1 MAKRRYTSED
11 IIHQLREA
19 DVLLGQGNTIS
30 EACKVIGVTDHT
42 CFRWR
47 KRYGGLKID
56 QAKRLKELE
65 LENARLKRV
74 VAELTLDKLILK
86 EVAEGRF

>member
-47 KRYGGLKID
+47 KR
-56 QAKRLKELE
+56 QAASRSTRPSGSR
-65 LENARLKRV
+65 NSNWRMPASS
-74 VAELTLDKLILK
+74 
-86 EVAEGRF
+86 G